1 MSDCRISA
9 SAGSG
14 WAWASISI
22 GGVKHQPE
30 PVSRISRHSVKDQV
44 TPERPAS
51 PGTRQDGVPSAG
63 IEPAARGL
71 GNRCSLH

>member
-14 WAWASISI
+14 WASISM
-22 GGVKHQPE
+22 GGVE
-30 PVSRISRHSVKDQV
+30 LSRNSVKDQV

-71 GNRCSLH
+71 GNPASTSVEYD